1 MESNYI
7 KIYSGNP
14 IIGKR
19 IELALLEQG
28 IAPICKD
35 EGESARLA
43 GFASSMLGNVELHV
57 NQDEKEKA
65 LALVAKITA
74 KSKD

>member
-7 KIYSGNP
+7 KIYSGNA

-19 IELALLEQG
+19 IELELLEQG
-28 IAPICKD
+28 ISPVIKD
-35 EGESARLA
+35 EAESARLA

-65 LALVAKITA
+65 LQVVTKITTE
-74 KSKD
+74 K

>member
-7 KIYSGNP
+7 KIYSGNA

-19 IELALLEQG
+19 IELELIEQG
-28 IAPICKD
+28 ISPICKD

-57 NQDEKEKA
+57 NKDEKVKA
-65 LALVAKITA
+65 LGVVAKITA
-74 KSKD
+74 TP